1 MNTAW
6 LKSHWYYAL
15 AGVVGIIVL
24 YELVKKGQG
33 GAASPSGDL
42 SGGGIAQQNLVAAA
56 DLQNAQTNAVITQAA
71 YAANVANNQT
81 VAQLKATEV
90 ETAAKLMATQQQTE
104 AAREVQ
110 LAGIHAGVEMQSIVT
125 SGHVAEV
132 QIEGSTITNLAKIQA
147 DVSKTMLN
155 NVAKQVSTI
164 QTYSKHAS
172 QDYASIAPVLAIE
185 TGQGGAAAA
194 IGTANAQSK
203 ASQTASVAGGI
214 AKLGSSLISGLF
226 GMGG

>member
-6 LKSHWYYAL
+6 LKAHWYYGL
-15 AGVVGIIVL
+15 AGVIGLLVL
-24 YELVKKGQG
+24 YKLLKAG
-33 GAASPSGDL
+33 GASSGAGAVDNG
-42 SGGGIAQQNLVAAA
+42 SAQQQGLVAAA
-56 DLQNAQTNAVITQAA
+56 DLQNAQTNAVITSAA

-81 VAQLKATEV
+81 AAELQLGIVKTAAQLA
-90 ETAAKLMATQQQTE
+90 ATQQQTE
-104 AAREVQ
+104 AARQVD

-125 SGHVAEV
+125 SGQV
-132 QIEGSTITNLAKIQA
+132 QETAIIGKTYTDIARINAGVTT
-147 DVSKTMLN
+147 TMLN

-172 QDYASIAPVLAIE
+172 QDYAAIAPILAIE

-203 ASQTASVAGGI
+203 ASQTASVTGGI
-214 AKLGSSLISGLF
+214 ATLGKTLLTGLF
-226 GMGG
+226 GLGG